1 MSHGLLPVRLNLQSG
16 LDWWRIGHM
25 SPLQQGQVVGAAVSE
40 SASAGK

>member
-1 MSHGLLPVRLNLQSG
+1 MSQGLPSVRLNLQSG

-25 SPLQQGQVVGAAVSE
+25 SPLQQGQVAGAALKE